1 MPSDLFPGTKDSISW
16 EIALICHVYQ
26 GVESL
31 TDKSE
36 LATNRSAVH
45 FETNHLMADIGGH
58 TVRGGAV
65 TILSHGLKFAVGII
79 STAILAR
86 LLTPQDYGLIGM
98 VAVVTNF
105 VSMLKDLGLSYPT
118 VQRAEID
125 LDQISMLFWVNVGL
139 SAGLVAIMIAIA
151 PLLSWFYAEPRLTM
165 IAVVTA
171 IGFLF
176 SGLSV
181 QHEALLRRQMRF
193 FTLSAIAFVSMVAG
207 YVVGITMA
215 WYGAGYWSLVFSQL
229 TLLGTSA
236 IGIVTLCGW
245 RPGLP
250 RWSADARSMLT
261 FGGQVTAYSII
272 NYISKNLDNLLIG
285 KFWGA
290 QNLGLFSKAGQL
302 VSLPSEQM
310 DEPLATVAVPVLS
323 RLEDSPERYRRVY
336 LRMLEKV
343 MLLTM
348 PAITLVIVS
357 ADSVVRLVLGSQW
370 TGASRIVF
378 FFGIAALFQ
387 PVLNTMGWLFL
398 SQGRSREMLQW
409 SMINAPISI
418 ASIICGLPWGAVGV
432 AASYSL
438 TRVLIVNPLVY
449 WIMGRSGPVRTRDL
463 YGHLAPFVLAS
474 IGSFLTCLA
483 FRSFVVFDSTI
494 LNIAASGIVI
504 SCTTLAFLLL
514 FPVGRSALLDV
525 KYLLVFLRP
534 RKPDRSLRSETAEL

>member
-1 MPSDLFPGTKDSISW
+1 MADRSTKF
-16 EIALICHVYQ
+16 
-26 GVESL
+26 
-31 TDKSE
+31 
-36 LATNRSAVH
+36 
-45 FETNHLMADIGGH
+45 FETDHLLADIGGH

-65 TILSHGLKFAVGII
+65 TILSHGLKFVVGIVA
-79 STAILAR
+79 TAILAR

-125 LDQISMLFWVNVGL
+125 FNQISTLFWVNVGM
-139 SAGLVAIMIAIA
+139 SIALVAIMVAIA
-151 PLLSWFYAEPRLTM
+151 PLLSWFYGEPRLTM

-171 IGFLF
+171 SGFLVG
-176 SGLSV
+176 GLAV

-193 FTLSAIAFVSMVAG
+193 FTLSAIAFVSMLAG
-207 YVVGITMA
+207 YIVGIILA
-215 WYGAGYWSLVFSQL
+215 WNGAGYWSLVFSQL
-229 TLLGTSA
+229 TLLATSA
-236 IGIVTLCGW
+236 IGMLTLCGW

-250 RWSADARSMLT
+250 RWNAGARSMLA
-261 FGGQVTAYSII
+261 FGGQVTGYSVV

-302 VSLPSEQM
+302 VALPSEQI

-323 RLEDSPERYRRVY
+323 RLDDEPERYRRSY

-357 ADSVVRLVLGSQW
+357 ADSVVQFVLGSQW

-378 FFGIAALFQ
+378 FLGIAAFFQ

-409 SMINAPISI
+409 SIINAPISI
-418 ASIICGLPWGAVGV
+418 ASILVGLPWGAVGV

-438 TRVLIVNPLVY
+438 TRVVIVNPLVY
-449 WIMGRSGPVRTRDL
+449 WMMGRSGPVRTKDL
-463 YGHLAPFVLAS
+463 YGHLIPFVLAS
-474 IGSFLTCLA
+474 LGALLTCLA
-483 FRSFVVFDSTI
+483 FRSFVHLDSSLLTI
-494 LNIAASGIVI
+494 ASNGIVI
-504 SCTTLAFLLL
+504 LGTTLAFLAL
-514 FPVGRSALLDV
+514 FKVGRSALHDV
-525 KYLLVFLRP
+525 KYLLFFLRP
-534 RKPDRSLRSETAEL
+534 PKPERSFDSGTQGLQNQ

>member
-1 MPSDLFPGTKDSISW
+1 MYPKEG
-16 EIALICHVYQ
+16 
-26 GVESL
+26 ESV
-31 TDKSE
+31 TAKSE
-36 LATNRSAVH
+36 LVTDRSSQY
-45 FETNHLMADIGGH
+45 FETNHLMPDIGGH

-65 TILSHGLKFAVGII
+65 TILSHGLKFAAGIVA
-79 STAILAR
+79 TAILAR

-98 VAVVTNF
+98 VAVATNF

-125 LDQISMLFWVNVGL
+125 FDQISTLFWVN
-139 SAGLVAIMIAIA
+139 AGMSTLLVAIMVMIA
-151 PLLSWFYAEPRLTM
+151 PFLSWFYGEPRLTM

-171 IGFLF
+171 FGFLF
-176 SGLSV
+176 GGLAV
-181 QHEALLRRQMRF
+181 QHEALLRRQMKF

-207 YVVGITMA
+207 YVVGIFLA

-236 IGIVTLCGW
+236 ISVVTLCGW

-250 RWSADARSMLT
+250 RWNSGARSMLT
-261 FGGQVTAYSII
+261 FGGQVTGYSII

-302 VSLPSEQM
+302 VSLPSEQI

-323 RLEDSPERYRRVY
+323 RLEDEPERYRRVY

-348 PAITLVIVS
+348 PAVTLVIVS
-357 ADSVVRLVLGSQW
+357 SDSVVQLVLGSQW
-370 TGASRIVF
+370 TAASRIVF
-378 FFGIAALFQ
+378 FLGIAALFQ
-387 PVLNTMGWLFL
+387 PILNTMGWLFL

-418 ASIICGLPWGAVGV
+418 ASILCGLPWGPVGV

-438 TRVLIVNPLVY
+438 TRVLVVNPLVY
-449 WIMGRSGPVRTRDL
+449 WLMGRSGPVRTRDL
-463 YGHLAPFVLAS
+463 YGHLAPFVLSSVAA
-474 IGSFLTCLA
+474 FLACLA
-483 FRSFVVFDSTI
+483 FRSYVVLGSTI
-494 LNIAASGIVI
+494 LTIAANGVI
-504 SCTTLAFLLL
+504 ILGTTLAFLLL

-534 RKPDRSLRSETAEL
+534 VRPERSFDSGTSGL

>member
-1 MPSDLFPGTKDSISW
+1 
-16 EIALICHVYQ
+16 
-26 GVESL
+26 
-31 TDKSE
+31 
-36 LATNRSAVH
+36 
-45 FETNHLMADIGGH
+45 MADIGGH

-65 TILSHGLKFAVGII
+65 TILSYGLKFAVGIVA
-79 STAILAR
+79 TAIMAH

-98 VAVVTNF
+98 VAVATNF

-125 LDQISMLFWVNVGL
+125 FDQINTLFWVNVGL
-139 SAGLVAIMIAIA
+139 SVGLVAIMIAIA

-176 SGLSV
+176 GGLAV

-207 YVVGITMA
+207 YVVGIILA
-215 WYGAGYWSLVFSQL
+215 WYGMGYWSLVFSQL
-229 TLLGTSA
+229 TLLATSA

-250 RWSADARSMLT
+250 RWTSGARSMLT
-261 FGGQVTAYSII
+261 FGGQVTGYSII

-302 VSLPSEQM
+302 VSLPSEQT
-310 DEPLATVAVPVLS
+310 DEPLAMVAVPVLS
-323 RLEDSPERYRRVY
+323 RLDDSPERYRRVY

-348 PAITLVIVS
+348 PVITLVIVS
-357 ADSVVRLVLGSQW
+357 ADSVVQLVLGSQW
-370 TGASRIVF
+370 TAASRIVF
-378 FFGIAALFQ
+378 FLGIAALFQ

-449 WIMGRSGPVRTRDL
+449 WIMGRSGPVRTKDL

-474 IGSFLTCLA
+474 LGAFLTCLA
-483 FRSFVVFDSTI
+483 FRSFVVINSTI
-494 LNIAASGIVI
+494 LNIAASGVVI
-504 SCTTLAFLLL
+504 LVTTLAFLLL

-534 RKPDRSLRSETAEL
+534 LKPDRSFGSGTSEL

>member
-1 MPSDLFPGTKDSISW
+1 MERMSIK
-16 EIALICHVYQ
+16 EEEPVT
-26 GVESL
+26 V
-31 TDKSE
+31 KP
-36 LATNRSAVH
+36 ATNRSTVY

-79 STAILAR
+79 ATAILAR

-98 VAVVTNF
+98 VAVATNF

-139 SAGLVAIMIAIA
+139 SVVLVAIMIAIA

-176 SGLSV
+176 GGLSV

-193 FTLSAIAFVSMVAG
+193 FTLSAIALVSMVAG
-207 YVVGITMA
+207 YVVGIILA
-215 WYGAGYWSLVFSQL
+215 WHGVGYWSLVFSQL

-236 IGIVTLCGW
+236 IGMVTLCRW

-250 RWSADARSMLT
+250 RWSSGARSMLT
-261 FGGQVTAYSII
+261 FGGQVTGYAII

-285 KFWGA
+285 KLWGA
-290 QNLGLFSKAGQL
+290 QNLGLFTKAGQL

-323 RLEDSPERYRRVY
+323 RLDDSPERYRRVY

-357 ADSVVRLVLGSQW
+357 ADWVVQLVLGSQW
-370 TGASRIVF
+370 TAASRIVF
-378 FFGIAALFQ
+378 FLGIAALFQ

-438 TRVLIVNPLVY
+438 TRVVVVNPLVY
-449 WIMGRSGPVRTRDL
+449 WIMGRSGPVRTKDL

-474 IGSFLTCLA
+474 IAAFLACLA
-483 FRSFVVFDSTI
+483 FRSFVVLHSTI

-504 SCTTLAFLLL
+504 LVTTLAFLLL
-514 FPVGRSALLDV
+514 FPVGRSALVDV

-534 RKPDRSLRSETAEL
+534 LMPGRSFGTRTGDL

>member
-1 MPSDLFPGTKDSISW
+1 M
-16 EIALICHVYQ
+16 A
-26 GVESL
+26 
-31 TDKSE
+31 DKASQF
-36 LATNRSAVH
+36 
-45 FETNHLMADIGGH
+45 FETKHLLPDIGGH

-65 TILSHGLKFAVGII
+65 TILAHGLKFAVGIFA
-79 STAILAR
+79 TAILAR

-98 VAVVTNF
+98 VAVATNF

-125 LDQISMLFWVNVGL
+125 FEQINTLFWVNLGMSV
-139 SAGLVAIMIAIA
+139 ALVAIMIALA
-151 PLLSWFYAEPRLTM
+151 PALSWFYGDPRLTM
-165 IAVVTA
+165 IAVVMA

-176 SGLSV
+176 GGLAV

-193 FTLSAIAFVSMVAG
+193 FTLSAIAFSSMLVG
-207 YVVGITMA
+207 YIVGIALA

-229 TLLGTSA
+229 ALLGTSA
-236 IGIVTLCGW
+236 IGMLTLCGW

-250 RWSADARSMLT
+250 RWHSGAKSMLT
-261 FGGQVTAYSII
+261 FGGQVTGYSII
-272 NYISKNLDNLLIG
+272 NYLSKNLDNLLIG

-302 VSLPSEQM
+302 VALPSDQI

-336 LRMLEKV
+336 FRMLEKV
-343 MLLTM
+343 MLLAM

-357 ADSVVRLVLGSQW
+357 ADSVVQLVLGSQW

-378 FFGIAALFQ
+378 FLGIAAFFQ

-409 SMINAPISI
+409 SMISAPISI
-418 ASIICGLPWGAVGV
+418 ASILCGLPWGPVGV

-438 TRVLIVNPLVY
+438 TRVVIVNPLVY
-449 WIMGRSGPVRTRDL
+449 WMMGRSGPVRTKDL
-463 YGHLAPFVLAS
+463 YGHLIPFILAS
-474 IGSFLTCLA
+474 VAAFVACLA
-483 FRSFVVFDSTI
+483 FRSFVVLNSTI
-494 LNIAASGIVI
+494 LNIVVSGAVI
-504 SCTTLAFLLL
+504 LGTTLAFLLL

-525 KYLLVFLRP
+525 KYLLFFLRP
-534 RKPDRSLRSETAEL
+534 EQSFDSRTGGV

>member
-1 MPSDLFPGTKDSISW
+1 MYLKEEASVTAKPDLAND
-16 EIALICHVYQ
+16 
-26 GVESL
+26 
-31 TDKSE
+31 
-36 LATNRSAVH
+36 RSAQF
-45 FETNHLMADIGGH
+45 FETGHLMSDIGGH

-65 TILSHGLKFAVGII
+65 TVFSHGLKFAVGIVA
-79 STAILAR
+79 TAILAR

-98 VAVVTNF
+98 VAVATNF

-125 LDQISMLFWVNVGL
+125 FNQISTLFWVNFGL
-139 SAGLVAIMIAIA
+139 SVVLVTIMVMIA
-151 PLLSWFYAEPRLTM
+151 PFLSWFYGEPRLTL
-165 IAVVTA
+165 IAIVTA
-171 IGFLF
+171 LGFLIG
-176 SGLSV
+176 GLAV

-193 FTLSAIAFVSMVAG
+193 FTLSAIAFVSMLVG
-207 YVVGITMA
+207 YVVGIILA

-229 TLLGTSA
+229 ALLTTSA
-236 IGIVTLCGW
+236 IGMLTLCGW

-250 RWSADARSMLT
+250 RWYSGAKSMLA
-261 FGGQVTAYSII
+261 FGGQVTGYSVI
-272 NYISKNLDNLLIG
+272 NYLSKNLDNLLIG

-302 VSLPSEQM
+302 VALPSEQI

-323 RLEDSPERYRRVY
+323 RLEKEPERYRRVY

-357 ADSVVRLVLGSQW
+357 ADSVVQLVLGSQW

-378 FFGIAALFQ
+378 FLGIAALLQ

-409 SMINAPISI
+409 SAINAPISI
-418 ASIICGLPWGAVGV
+418 ASIIAGLPWGAVGV

-438 TRVLIVNPLVY
+438 TRVLVVNPLVY
-449 WIMGRSGPVRTRDL
+449 WIMGRSGPVRTKDL
-463 YGHLAPFVLAS
+463 YRHLIPFILAS
-474 IGSFLTCLA
+474 LGAFLACLA
-483 FRSFVVFDSTI
+483 FRSFVDLGSTI
-494 LNIAASGIVI
+494 LTIGANGIVVLG
-504 SCTTLAFLLL
+504 TTVALLLL
-514 FPVGRSALLDV
+514 FPVGRSTLHDV

-534 RKPDRSLRSETAEL
+534 LKPGRSFDSETGGLKDY

>member
-1 MPSDLFPGTKDSISW
+1 MSIKEEESVTVKLDL
-16 EIALICHVYQ
+16 A
-26 GVESL
+26 
-31 TDKSE
+31 
-36 LATNRSAVH
+36 ANRSAAH

-65 TILSHGLKFAVGII
+65 TVLSHGLKFAVGII
-79 STAILAR
+79 ATAILAR

-98 VAVVTNF
+98 VAVATNF

-139 SAGLVAIMIAIA
+139 SVVLVAIMMAIA

-165 IAVVTA
+165 IGVVTA

-176 SGLSV
+176 GGLSV

-193 FTLSAIAFVSMVAG
+193 FTLSAIALVSMVAG
-207 YVVGITMA
+207 YVVGITLA
-215 WYGAGYWSLVFSQL
+215 WYGVGYWSLVFSQL

-236 IGIVTLCGW
+236 IGTVMLCGW

-250 RWSADARSMLT
+250 RWSSGAKSMLT
-261 FGGQVTAYSII
+261 FGGQVTGYSIV

-285 KFWGA
+285 KLWGA

-323 RLEDSPERYRRVY
+323 RLDDSPERYRRVY

-357 ADSVVRLVLGSQW
+357 ADSIVRLVLGSQW
-370 TGASRIVF
+370 TAASRIVF
-378 FFGIAALFQ
+378 FLGIAALFQ

-438 TRVLIVNPLVY
+438 TRVVVVNPLVY
-449 WIMGRSGPVRTRDL
+449 WIMGRSGPVRTKDL

-474 IGSFLTCLA
+474 IGAFLTCLA
-483 FRSFVVFDSTI
+483 FRSFVVLNSTI
-494 LNIAASGIVI
+494 LNIAASGIVVLV
-504 SCTTLAFLLL
+504 TTLAFLLL

-525 KYLLVFLRP
+525 KYLLGFLRP
-534 RKPDRSLRSETAEL
+534 FIPNWSFGSRTGDL